1 MGNSPPLCSQF
12 GVCATTTTIE
22 PIETCGSVEIGFQQN
37 EVGGCFCATASNPSG
52 ECFTNNWKFVGT
64 TFYNGFGQFQ
74 DVAVCYFSG
83 EKYEFF
89 PKNLPQ
95 CGAILG
101 FCNTASR
108 RPCCGAIGCAG
119 VCPAYR
125 SCTACAT
132 GFQLN
137 NGTCTKMETSSLVA
151 SSTQGT
157 VPFSSSTRSPETTVL
172 LTSTSS
178 PMMDD
183 NTGRIVGGVI
193 GALVAVGLLL
203 VFAFGFWKFLE
214 RKRAKVGDGS
224 VRQGGDEMR
233 SEASEAVVP
242 AN

>member
-1 MGNSPPLCSQF
+1 VST
-12 GVCATTTTIE
+12 VATSAPTAVQ

-64 TFYNGFGQFQ
+64 TLYNGFGQFQ

-101 FCNTASR
+101 FCNIASR

-119 VCPAYR
+119 VCPAYK
-125 SCTACAT
+125 SCSACAT

-137 NGTCTKMETSSLVA
+137 NGTCTKMDTTITSY
-151 SSTQGT
+151 TQGT
-157 VPFSSSTRSPETTVL
+157 ETAPFSPSTRSPEPETTVL
-172 LTSTSS
+172 LTSISS
-178 PMMDD
+178 PMMED
-183 NTGRIVGGVI
+183 NTGRVVGGVI
-193 GALVAVGLLL
+193 GALVAVALLL

-214 RKRAKVGDGS
+214 RKRANAGETS
-224 VRQGGDEMR
+224 VRQGGDEMS
-233 SEASEAVVP
+233 SEASDRSSVVVP
-242 AN
+242 QAN